1 MEVRCK
7 LAKDQSDRL
16 LGAGAYVEAGIQVKD
31 RVRVAIQRAARSESR
46 ASSRISR

>member
-16 LGAGAYVEAGIQVKD
+16 LEFSPSLWRKD
-31 RVRVAIQRAARSESR
+31 RAWTYPHILSSIRQFEMSE
-46 ASSRISR
+46 IS